1 MGGYGGEGE
10 RVSVVI
16 VAWMG
21 GCGYSDGGCGE
32 CVVVMGYGEW
42 VVVVGCGEFVHKP
55 SPG

>member
-32 CVVVMGYGEW
+32 WVVVMG
-42 VVVVGCGEFVHKP
+42 CGECMVVM
-55 SPG
+55 GVW